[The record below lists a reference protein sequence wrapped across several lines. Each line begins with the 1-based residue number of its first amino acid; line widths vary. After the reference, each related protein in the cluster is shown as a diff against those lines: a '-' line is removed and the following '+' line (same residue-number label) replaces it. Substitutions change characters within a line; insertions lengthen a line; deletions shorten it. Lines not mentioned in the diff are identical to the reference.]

1 MLATLVSGPGVGC
14 GQRVVGTSEAS
25 RGHRD
30 PAHGGGWK
38 PLAASG
44 AEPRRQP
51 NSHARRTSRLLRD
64 PQPTR
69 ACCAARLLRLHLARR
84 GGGTSRGS
92 SSQAGAGCPV
102 SPPPPVDPAAAA
114 ARPGWRGRSR
124 AGAES
129 SRCRGYLHL
138 GGGRGGGPRGRGGG
152 GGERPARGAGERAAG
167 SAGWDPS
174 SRLPGGARGRINTS
188 RAPGEKR
195 TLPAPPPAPPA
206 PPAQLSARRR
216 AARLRRGARSSSCGR
231 SGAAESG
238 GLGRRRPGR
247 GADERRRLR
256 ARAGLCLPSARRPSG
271 AAAPGAQGP
280 GR

>member
-1 MLATLVSGPGVGC
+1 MLATLGSGPGVGC
-14 GQRVVGTSEAS
+14 GQRVVGASEAS

-44 AEPRRQP
+44 AQPRRQP
-51 NSHARRTSRLLRD
+51 PSHPWRSSRLLRD

-69 ACCAARLLRLHLARR
+69 ARRSTRLLLPRLARR
-84 GGGTSRGS
+84 GRGTTGDPPARQARGVPFPRPLSWIPRRRRRRDPAGGGARAQEQGA
-92 SSQAGAGCPV
+92 AGAAV
-102 SPPPPVDPAAAA
+102 TSTSA
-114 ARPGWRGRSR
+114 
-124 AGAES
+124 
-129 SRCRGYLHL
+129 
-138 GGGRGGGPRGRGGG
+138 
-152 GGERPARGAGERAAG
+152 GGEGAGRGAGEEEEEEGGRLPEPESAAG
-167 SAGWDPS
+167 SAAWDPS

-188 RAPGEKR
+188 WAPGEKR

-206 PPAQLSARRR
+206 QLSAGHR
-216 AARLRRGARSSSCGR
+216 AARLRRGVRSSSCGR
-231 SGAAESG
+231 RGAAESG

-256 ARAGLCLPSARRPSG
+256 ARAGLCPPSARRPSG
-271 AAAPGAQGP
+271 AAALGAQGP